1 MLPYFHLTIIH
12 LGPLTIQIWGLI
24 VALGMFLSLIILWY
38 RGKKLGADVEQL
50 LDLTIWVIIS
60 GLIFSRVFHV
70 VFYEPAYYFSAPLE
84 MLKIWKGGM
93 SSFGGIAGG
102 ALGFFWYV
110 WRKKIAKQAI
120 IPILD
125 QICLAAIFGWIVGRF
140 GCVFTHLHPGRLSD
154 SFLAVKF
161 PASAEAAAGKLDGAR
176 LDMAVIEILFL
187 IPLAIF
193 FFVMRNKKMFS
204 GFFLSTLLI
213 YYGILRFILDFFRAT
228 DLMGADARYLGL
240 TPAQYFAILI
250 AVVGVI
256 LSFRPRH
263 SGGGIFQS

>member
-93 SSFGGIAGG
+93 SSFGGIVGG

-140 GCVFTHLHPGRLSD
+140 GCVLTHLHPGRLSD

-161 PASAEAAAGKLDGAR
+161 PDGPR

-187 IPLAIF
+187 IPLAAVF
-193 FFVMRNKKMFS
+193 FRLRNKKMFN
-204 GFFLSTLLI
+204 GFFLSALLI

-240 TPAQYFAILI
+240 TPAQYFGILI
-250 AVVGVI
+250 AVVGVV
-256 LSFRPRH
+256 LSFRAKRNGVRTK
-263 SGGGIFQS
+263 SGRNEV